1 MCLGPI
7 FPSFIVTTDE
17 LLRYHQFENTE
28 RLPKQALLFLYQ
40 IFMYIVEIFSRFLN
54 CFLQIY
60 VLNFQNISTRY
71 LKDFFTSMIG
81 APWHW
86 TILSFAA
93 SFFFSWFLFAVV
105 WFLVALTHGE
115 RQRNIIK
122 PISSDQPPQYFTLST
137 FNIQIIF
144 LIATMI

>member
-1 MCLGPI
+1 
-7 FPSFIVTTDE
+7 
-17 LLRYHQFENTE
+17 
-28 RLPKQALLFLYQ
+28 
-40 IFMYIVEIFSRFLN
+40 MYIYNIVMTFFRYLKYFPDILLNIF
-54 CFLQIY
+54 
-60 VLNFQNISTRY
+60 TRY

-105 WFLVALTHGE
+105 WFLVALVHGE

-122 PISSDQPPQYFTLST
+122 PD
-137 FNIQIIF
+137 
-144 LIATMI
+144 